1 MTAKEIGWVE
11 SNLTEEVFIKKVV
24 KRKDFLETEKK
35 KTQC

>member
-1 MTAKEIGWVE
+1 MTAKEIGRVE
-11 SNLTEEVFIKKVV
+11 SNLTEKVFIKKVV